1 MERKVY
7 DRLIA
12 MEEHHWWRVGRR
24 KIFKKVLDTHIKK
37 EKKALSILEI
47 GCGAGGNLSLL
58 SNYGKICG
66 TEIDDEMRSAANDRK
81 CCEVKK
87 GTFLPEGE
95 IPFDEKFDLIC
106 MFDVLEHIEDDFFA
120 MKKIVEKLNSG
131 GKLLVAVPSYPSL
144 WSQAD
149 VIAHHFRRYTKKS
162 LNTVLQ
168 SQNLKILYTTY
179 FNTLL
184 FPIIFFVRKVLKK
197 GSETYDVKNYSQG
210 GLNGVFTKIFT
221 SESLWISKNRSLPF
235 GDTLLMLAQKP

>member
-12 MEEHHWWRVGRR
+12 MEATHWWCVGRR
-24 KIFKKVLDTHIKK
+24 KILKKALDTHIKK

-47 GCGAGGNLSLL
+47 GCGSGGNLPLL
-58 SNYGKICG
+58 SNYGKVYG

-106 MFDVLEHIEDDFFA
+106 MFNVLEHIEDDGLA
-120 MKKIVEKLNSG
+120 MKKIVGKLNSG
-131 GKLLVAVPSYPSL
+131 GKLLITVPSYPFL
-144 WSQAD
+144 WSQGD
-149 VIAHHFRRYTKKS
+149 IDAHHFRRYVKKS
-162 LNTVLQ
+162 LKAVLQ

-184 FPIIFFVRKVLKK
+184 FPIVFFIRRFSKK
-197 GSETYDVKNYSQG
+197 GMDNYDVKNFSTG
-210 GLNGVFTKIFT
+210 GLNGVLTKIFT

>member
-7 DRLIA
+7 DRLVA

-24 KIFKKVLDTHIKK
+24 KIFKKVLDSHVKK

-47 GCGAGGNLSLL
+47 GCGPGGNLSLL
-58 SNYGKICG
+58 SNYGKVYG
-66 TEIDDEMRSAANDRK
+66 TEIDDELRSVANDRK

-106 MFDVLEHIEDDFFA
+106 MFDVLEHIEYDGLA

-131 GKLLVAVPSYPSL
+131 GKLLVAVPPYPSL

-149 VIAHHFRRYTKKS
+149 IIAHHCRRYTKKS
-162 LNTVLQ
+162 LNAVLQ

-184 FPIIFFVRKVLKK
+184 FPIIFFVRRVLRK
-197 GSETYDVKNYSQG
+197 GSETYDVKDYSQG
-210 GLNGVFTKIFT
+210 GLNGIFTKILT
-221 SESLWISKNRSLPF
+221 GESLWISKNRSLPF